1 MTIQD
6 LYTQYLDGKVTKQK
20 FLYEARRD
28 QNLTMISPTNSF
40 DDVVKILKNKSI
52 ISEKAHKEAK
62 QSTGKQDV
70 EIIAKTIDMVNP
82 YEYANGMNYELGII
96 DIPAPDGDLDEGN
109 VLRAQKKVLANLTKN
124 PSYYTEKLYGRV
136 KFDGDETVEIN
147 KGSIEAIGKGKKNII
162 REDVDKEADMKMV
175 RKFMKMYETE
185 PSKFERLYKQA
196 QTQASTTSDVK
207 FKHLLSLLN
216 RAKAGALQSLANQD
230 KRQADSEGI
239 DEITRPGYNADGTPK
254 SDDEM
259 SDDEREAFYNDSN
272 FIDEH
277 GQYAGKVADVNPRT
291 QGKLKEEVLPDF
303 KAWMALYKNNSKA
316 FSAEFKKIGLDPS
329 MPPSLA
335 FNKLTDK
342 QKKEVYSNVAVN
354 AASSKGLKESYNP
367 FPMNEEQEAVLRNY
381 AEATGIAFENLLNM
395 VAEAKA
401 KKKAK
406 KDYDGDGKIE
416 SSEDEYKGSRDKAI
430 KNAISEIERRTSI
443 KDLFKALDAKE
454 FSKEQIN
461 DTDFLAGKIDDIMN
475 KMFNDVAD
483 NPKEL
488 AIRYQKQS
496 NNSSSM
502 NEDLDLG
509 HQDNEPH
516 MIKGELYQ
524 IAKQA
529 TELYKMINAV
539 DNMGEVDFPHWWQAK
554 IVLAKNYLTG
564 AKDYLDSALA
574 IGNEEGELDEVGQV
588 IDKTGNVV
596 KLTPNKSA
604 AQAFIASQTDPAVKS
619 QLKAGGN

>member
-52 ISEKAHKEAK
+52 ISEKASKESK
-62 QSTGKQDV
+62 QPTGKQDV
-70 EIIAKTIDMVNP
+70 EIISKTIDMVNP

-136 KFDGDETVEIN
+136 KFDGDKTVEIN
-147 KGSIEAIGKGKKNII
+147 KGSIEALSKGKKNII
-162 REDVDKEADMKMV
+162 REGVENTKLSDIFSNEEILRAIAPYG
-175 RKFMKMYETE
+175 KFTE
-185 PSKFERLYKQA
+185 LKQYMQSLLKSGDKFETVDDYVEDFRNYVA
-196 QTQASTTSDVK
+196 
-207 FKHLLSLLN
+207 
-216 RAKAGALQSLANQD
+216 D
-230 KRQADSEGI
+230 KGL
-239 DEITRPGYNADGTPK
+239 
-254 SDDEM
+254 
-259 SDDEREAFYNDSN
+259 
-272 FIDEH
+272 DEH

-291 QGKLKEEVLPDF
+291 QGKLKE
-303 KAWMALYKNNSKA
+303 NIIG
-316 FSAEFKKIGLDPS
+316 KKV
-329 MPPSLA
+329 
-335 FNKLTDK
+335 KLTNTNDGKEYFGTIEKDLGKGDFIYRDK
-342 QKKEVYSNVAVN
+342 KSGKLEKSTGYGKNWKIEV
-354 AASSKGLKESYNP
+354 LKESYNP
-367 FPMNEEQEAVLRNY
+367 FPMNEDQEAVLRNY

-406 KDYDGDGKIE
+406 KDYDGDGEIE
-416 SSEDEYKGSRDKAI
+416 SSEEEYKGSRDKAI
-430 KNAISEIERRTSI
+430 KQAT
-443 KDLFKALDAKE
+443 
-454 FSKEQIN
+454 
-461 DTDFLAGKIDDIMN
+461 
-475 KMFNDVAD
+475 
-483 NPKEL
+483 
-488 AIRYQKQS
+488 
-496 NNSSSM
+496 

-509 HQDNEPH
+509 HQDNEPR

-529 TELYKMINAV
+529 TELYKMIDAV
-539 DNMGEVDFPHWWQAK
+539 DNIGEVDFPHWWQAK

-574 IGNEEGELDEVGQV
+574 VGNEEGEMEEGTTYAGKDA
-588 IDKTGNVV
+588 IDDAQKDPKFGTLSGAGKTDAINKLKQGN
-596 KLTPNKSA
+596 
-604 AQAFIASQTDPAVKS
+604 AVTI
-619 QLKAGGN
+619 G